1 MMRQIFG
8 SVAAGVALFSLTGT
22 AISADLSMQSINEA
36 SYEGGALPE
45 GQSPVTTRIQILLD
59 RNGSSP
65 GVIDGYSGGNV
76 QDALT
81 GFEEMNGFAVD
92 GKMDDEIWNAL
103 AGKDQPAMMEYTIQ
117 AADVDRLKESNPDD
131 YEEMA
136 KEDWLGFTS
145 GSEALAEKFHM
156 DEDFLKTLNPDSQFK
171 EGETIVVADPGQYKA
186 ADVARIVADKGRS
199 RILAY
204 DGQDK
209 LVLSYPTT
217 IGSDD
222 TPSPSG
228 TVEVN
233 AVAVEPTYTF
243 DPKNIPESDIEETL
257 AIPAGPN
264 GPVGLV
270 WIDLSK
276 PTYGLHGTPYPAE
289 IGKTASHGCVRLT
302 NWDAMELAEAV
313 EQGATVEFK
322 D

>member
-1 MMRQIFG
+1 MTSRIFG
-8 SVAAGVALFSLTGT
+8 FLAAGVALVSLTGPAAT
-22 AISADLSMQSINEA
+22 AELSMQSVNEA
-36 SYEGGALPE
+36 SYSGGALPE
-45 GQSPVTTRIQILLD
+45 GQSPITTRIQILLD

-76 QDALT
+76 RDALT
-81 GFEEMNGFAVD
+81 GFEEMSGFTVD
-92 GKMDDEIWNAL
+92 GKMDEEIWNAL
-103 AGKDQPAMMEYTIQ
+103 EGKDRPAMMDYTIQ
-117 AADVDRLKESNPDD
+117 ASDLERLKESNPED
-131 YEEMA
+131 YKEMA
-136 KEDWLGFTS
+136 EEDWLGFTS
-145 GSEALAEKFHM
+145 ASEALAEKFHM
-156 DEDFLKTLNPDSQFK
+156 DEDFLKAVNPDSRFQ
-171 EGETIVVADPGQYKA
+171 EGDTIVVADPGANKGA
-186 ADVARIVADKGRS
+186 SVARIVADKGRS

-204 DGQDK
+204 DDQDRI
-209 LVLSYPTT
+209 VLSYPTT

-233 AVAVEPTYTF
+233 AVAIEPTYTF
-243 DPKNIPESDIEETL
+243 DPKNIPESDIEETF

-302 NWDAMELAEAV
+302 NWDALELAEAV
-313 EQGATVEFK
+313 EQGTTVEFK